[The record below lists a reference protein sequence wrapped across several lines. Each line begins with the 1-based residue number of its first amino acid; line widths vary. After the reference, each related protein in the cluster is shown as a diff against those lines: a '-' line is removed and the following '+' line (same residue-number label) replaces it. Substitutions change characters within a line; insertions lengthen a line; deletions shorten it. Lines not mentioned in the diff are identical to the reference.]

1 MAKLLLKFGS
11 SILKELPVDK
21 EVITIGRKPG
31 NDIQIDN
38 LAVSGF
44 HAKIGRTAGQYFIE
58 DLNSTNG
65 TFVAHK
71 RISRCALRNND
82 DITIGKHTLIFL
94 SELPETAESP
104 DATVRVRTRPLDG
117 TVIFSPKQ
125 QAKIA
130 EKTEEPASPRIGVL
144 TVVSGSTDRREYE
157 LTEKLTTIGRSDSAV
172 VRLKGFFAP
181 EVAALINKVRD
192 EYFINQPGGG
202 KKPLVNGKPVEGRQ
216 ALHDGDVLDIAKV
229 KMQFTFK
236 ES

>member
-11 SILKELPVDK
+11 SALKELPLDK

-44 HAKIGRTAGQYFIE
+44 HAKLEHSAGQYFIE

-65 TFVAHK
+65 TFVARK
-71 RISRCALRNND
+71 RVSRCALRNND
-82 DITIGKHTLIFL
+82 NITIGKHTLVFL
-94 SELPETAESP
+94 SEAPETSESP
-104 DATVRVRTRPLDG
+104 DATVRVRTRPPDG
-117 TVIFSPKQ
+117 TVIFSAKQ
-125 QAKIA
+125 QAKIY
-130 EKTEEPASPRIGVL
+130 EKAEEPAQPRIGLL
-144 TVVSGSTDRREYE
+144 TVVSGSTDKREYE
-157 LTEKLTTIGRSDSAV
+157 LTEKLTTIGSSASAG

-181 EVAALINKVRD
+181 EVAALINRVRD

-202 KKPLVNGKPVEGRQ
+202 RKPMVNGKPVEGRQ
-216 ALHDGDVLDIAKV
+216 ALHDGDVLDVAKV